1 MCLRGVRV
9 TVVGVGDIDDVEVG
23 VVDGGADA
31 LEAHLVAL
39 ATLHAFAVEGGL
51 GDVDQCVHQRAL
63 SRVLAPQDHH
73 WTVLKFLLRTR
84 LVQKLRPH

>member
-39 ATLHAFAVEGGL
+39 CWVGQSLVAQRGL
-51 GDVDQCVHQRAL
+51 GDIEQRIDQ
-63 SRVLAPQDHH
+63 
-73 WTVLKFLLRTR
+73 
-84 LVQKLRPH
+84 